1 MKRIIIATVT
11 ATAILFATQA
21 MASGHYVY
29 GHMRGNGTY
38 VQGHYQSNPN
48 KTQRDNYGTRGNY
61 NPYTGKLGTKNPK
74 Y

>member
-1 MKRIIIATVT
+1 MKRIIIAAVT
-11 ATAILFATQA
+11 TTAILFAAQT
-21 MASGHYVY
+21 MASDHYVT
-29 GHMRGNGTY
+29 GHMRSNGTY

-61 NPYTGKLGTKNPK
+61 NPYTGKRGTKNPK